1 MAHTA
6 RSKKPDNGDNIFV
19 LKGFDAVT
27 DTVCAECRVRID
39 DLDQLRAI
47 LAREYAT
54 DPDLKGLYNGL
65 SELDMQQIGALCI
78 PPIVPDAI
86 LTGISRPSFAL
97 DTIPYLIHTNFELP
111 LMLEGRKPL
120 AVFCHCYPSDW
131 FDELLKP
138 FEPFVASGQ
147 ILRRIVDTPMPHR
160 KQREPNLDGLRDVL
174 FALPEQEW
182 RIDAYIKN
190 ILNRT
195 RDWDDHLER
204 LQGSL
209 LGYEDW
215 ENDWWIEQ
223 RSKAR

>member
-1 MAHTA
+1 M
-6 RSKKPDNGDNIFV
+6 KPDTGENIFV
-19 LKGFDAVT
+19 LEGFDAIT
-27 DTVCAECRVRID
+27 NTVRAECRVLIG
-39 DLDQLRAI
+39 DLDQLKAI
-47 LAREYAT
+47 LAPESAT
-54 DPDLKGLYNGL
+54 DPNLQGLYIGL

-86 LTGISRPSFAL
+86 LTGISRPFFAF
-97 DTIPYLIHTNFELP
+97 DAIPYLIHTNFELP

-120 AVFCHCYPSDW
+120 AVFSDGYPSDW
-131 FDELLKP
+131 LDEFLDP

-147 ILRRIVDTPMPHR
+147 ILRRIIDTPMLDLKP
-160 KQREPNLDGLRDVL
+160 REPNLDGLRHV
-174 FALPEQEW
+174 FFTVPKQEW

-195 RDWDDHLER
+195 RDWDDDLER

-215 ENDWWIEQ
+215 QNDWWIEQ
-223 RSKAR
+223 RSKRK

>member
-1 MAHTA
+1 M
-6 RSKKPDNGDNIFV
+6 KPDTGDNIFV

-27 DTVCAECRVRID
+27 DTVRAECRVCIS

-47 LAREYAT
+47 LAPESAT
-54 DPDLKGLYNGL
+54 DPNLKGLYVGL
-65 SELDMQQIGALCI
+65 SEIDMQQIGALCI

-97 DTIPYLIHTNFELP
+97 EAIPYLIHTNFELP

-120 AVFCHCYPSDW
+120 AAFRDGYPSDW
-131 FDELLKP
+131 FDELLEP
-138 FEPFVASGQ
+138 FEPFVATGQ
-147 ILRRIVDTPMPHR
+147 ILRRIIDTPMPDL

-182 RIDAYIKN
+182 RIDVYIKN

-195 RDWDDHLER
+195 RDWDDDLER

-223 RSKAR
+223 RSKGRLANQK